1 MENINIETEMI
12 NKDEQLKRLEAY
24 QERYEKVLKEKEKES
39 K

>member
-1 MENINIETEMI
+1 MENINIETQMI

-24 QERYEKVLKEKEKES
+24 QERYEKVLKEKES